1 MSRTRLRVGLLGRL
15 LGILVMVVALDLIL
29 SAAVFERANEFS
41 LQAEDASRMSDQ
53 LVVAYRMLDHT
64 PQSARPEI
72 AEELNTERFTAN
84 WAQEA
89 PRRAA
94 SLELNRLRQQ
104 ILEREPDLTRTGLRL
119 HLESLSDGGK
129 VGGSMILSDRSVVS
143 FTADVNEAWKFNAER
158 VVLLLL
164 PTGLLIIVGALLVR
178 AALQP
183 LRKLVVVTRKVGDDE
198 PMPVPPSGSPEVRQL
213 INAFN
218 IMQAR
223 IHQLIRNRQLTVSA
237 IAHDLRTPLS
247 RLQMRLESG
256 ASEESDR
263 EAMAADIVEMRMLL
277 QSLQTFNEGLD
288 HREPI
293 ERIDVAAMVETLVD
307 DSYDR
312 GHDVIY
318 DGPAHLE
325 ITARPMSLRRA
336 LSNLIENALHYAGNA
351 EVSLRAEEQHVALTV
366 QDNGAGIDEGSLQD
380 VLQPFVRLDEARS
393 RDTPGMGL
401 GLAIVDQI
409 VRAEGGEFKLLN
421 RPEGGAR
428 AVIHLPITARG

>member
-1 MSRTRLRVGLLGRL
+1 MTAIRLRFGLLGRL
-15 LGILVMVVALDLIL
+15 LAILVAVLGLDLIL
-29 SAAVFERANEFS
+29 STVVFQRANEFS
-41 LQAEDASRMSDQ
+41 LEAEDASRMSDQ

-64 PQSARPEI
+64 PQPDRAQI
-72 AEELNTERFTAN
+72 VEELNTERFTAS
-84 WAQEA
+84 WAPEA
-89 PRRAA
+89 RRQAA
-94 SLELNRLRQQ
+94 SIQLEQLRQQ

-119 HLESLSDGGK
+119 HLRPLSDGGA

-143 FTADVNEAWKFNAER
+143 FTADVNRAWQFNAPR
-158 VVLLLL
+158 VIALLL
-164 PTGLLIIVGALLVR
+164 PTVVLIIVGALLVR

-183 LRKLVVVTRKVGDDE
+183 LRQLVVATRRVGDDE
-198 PMPVPPSGSPEVRQL
+198 PMPVPPTGSPEVREL

-223 IHQLIRNRQLTVSA
+223 IHQLIRNRRVTVSA
-237 IAHDLRTPLS
+237 IAHDLRTPLA

-256 ASEESDR
+256 MRDEGDR
-263 EAMAADIVEMRMLL
+263 RAMAADIVEMKMLL

-307 DSYDR
+307 DLADR
-312 GHDVIY
+312 GHDATY
-318 DGPAHLE
+318 TGPAHLE
-325 ITARPMSLRRA
+325 IRARPMSLRRS

-351 EVSLRAEEQHVALTV
+351 EVLLQAEGQHVVLTV
-366 QDNGAGIDEGSLQD
+366 QDNGPGIDEANLRD

-393 RDTPGMGL
+393 RNTPGMGL

-409 VRAEGGEFKLLN
+409 VRAEGGEFTLSN
-421 RPEGGAR
+421 RREGGLGATVR
-428 AVIHLPITARG
+428 LPLAAQE

>member
-1 MSRTRLRVGLLGRL
+1 VTRIRPPVGLLGRL
-15 LGILVMVVALDLIL
+15 LGILVIVVALDLIL
-29 SAAVFERANEFS
+29 SAVMFERANEFS
-41 LQAEDASRMSDQ
+41 LQAEDASRISDQ

-64 PQSARPEI
+64 AEAARPEI
-72 AEELNTERFTAN
+72 AEELNTERFTAS
-84 WAQEA
+84 WAREA

-94 SLELNRLRQQ
+94 SLELDRLRQQ
-104 ILEREPDLTRTGLRL
+104 ILAREPDLTRTGLRL
-119 HLESLSDGGK
+119 HLEPLSDGGN

-143 FTADVNEAWKFNAER
+143 FAADVNEAWKFNAQR
-158 VVLLLL
+158 IVLLLL
-164 PTGLLIIVGALLVR
+164 PTGLLVVVGALLVR

-183 LRKLVVVTRKVGDDE
+183 LRKLVVATRRVGDDE
-198 PMPVPPSGSPEVRQL
+198 PMPVQPSGSPEVRQL

-237 IAHDLRTPLS
+237 IVHDLRTPMS

-256 ASEESDR
+256 TRDDSDR
-263 EAMAADIVEMRMLL
+263 AAMAADVVEMRLLL

-307 DSYDR
+307 DSHDR
-312 GHDVIY
+312 GHDATY

-325 ITARPMSLRRA
+325 IRARPMSLRRA

-351 EVSLRAEEQHVALTV
+351 RASLRA
-366 QDNGAGIDEGSLQD
+366 QDQQVVLVVEDDGPGIAEGSLPD

-409 VRAEGGEFKLLN
+409 VRAEGGEFTLSN
-421 RPEGGAR
+421 RPEGGLRATILLPLSAR
-428 AVIHLPITARG
+428 E